1 MKNKNK
7 LLEKEVTIIDLN
19 HFVKFKE
26 NNKLEVKE
34 AKGGLPNNIWE
45 TYSAFANSYG
55 GTILLG
61 VGEDKNKKLYTC
73 GLNEIQANA
82 LLKSFWDTINN
93 QSKVSINLLSEK
105 DVQIHKIKDDYIV
118 VIYIH
123 QVDKSLKP
131 VYINNNPYFA
141 YRRNHEG
148 DYHCTKL
155 EVQAMLRDK
164 DEYPNDSQIIEDM
177 DLSVINKDT
186 LKKYRTNYNQHHKED
201 HPFVKEDDENF
212 LLHIGAA
219 KRDKSGLIHP
229 TKAGL
234 LMFGNFYDITN
245 IYPNYFLDYQDHRN
259 LEGDDMRWSFRITST
274 NGDWSGNLYD
284 FYYRITF
291 KLTEDIA
298 VPFKMNGMF
307 RDDSSPIK
315 KAIREALCNTLSN
328 ADYYG
333 ELGLVIKQYHDK
345 IIFSNPGTLAMP
357 LKQIMLGGESRARNR
372 TILNL
377 FSFVNIGERAGSG
390 YPLILN
396 ATKEGS
402 YPDPELSDS
411 FNPDVTKLTIFI
423 KKSNSQDHTLS
434 IEDEIL
440 GIENKIL
447 GNKDEILGIEDEIL
461 GNKDEILGNK
471 DEILGNK
478 DEILGI
484 KDEILGN
491 KDEILGNKDEILIPS
506 LIDDLK
512 IKQDLKD
519 NLKILYNYF
528 KNEVF
533 GNIYIQ
539 EQLEVNKNTATRYIK
554 ILIDNNLIEPVTGHG
569 KGKYKFK

>member
-1 MKNKNK
+1 MKNK
-7 LLEKEVTIIDLN
+7 LLEKEATIIDLN

-73 GLNEIQANA
+73 GLNEIQANT

-105 DVQIHKIKDDYIV
+105 DVQIHKIKNDYIV

-123 QVDKSLKP
+123 QIDKSLKP

-245 IYPNYFLDYQDHRN
+245 VYPNYFLDYQDHRN

-328 ADYYG
+328 ADYHG

-396 ATKEGS
+396 VAKEGG
-402 YPDPELSDS
+402 YPTPKLSDS
-411 FNPDVTKLTIFI
+411 FNPDRTKLLIFI
-423 KKSNSQDHTLS
+423 KKLNSYDDNLPIQTKNLPV
-434 IEDEIL
+434 
-440 GIENKIL
+440 
-447 GNKDEILGIEDEIL
+447 KDEKQD
-461 GNKDEILGNK
+461 
-471 DEILGNK
+471 
-478 DEILGI
+478 
-484 KDEILGN
+484 
-491 KDEILGNKDEILIPS
+491 
-506 LIDDLK
+506 IDDLK
-512 IKQDLKD
+512 PDVD
-519 NLKILYNYF
+519 NLKSDIEYEKSDIEHEKSDIKHEKQDIEALKHDIEKLIRNIDC
-528 KNEVF
+528 KNNIKNRLLTIYTKLNNKIF
-533 GNIYIQ
+533 GRSDVMKVTYSGKSQASIYIK
-539 EQLEVNKNTATRYIK
+539 LLKSNKI
-554 ILIDNNLIEPVTGHG
+554 IEPVAGYG

>member
-1 MKNKNK
+1 MKNK

-61 VGEDKNKKLYTC
+61 VSEDKNKKLYTC

-105 DVQIHKIKDDYIV
+105 DVQIHKIKNDYIV

-123 QVDKSLKP
+123 QIDKSFKP

-357 LKQIMLGGESRARNR
+357 LKQIILGGESRARNR

-396 ATKEGS
+396 VAKEGG
-402 YPDPELSDS
+402 YPTPKLSDS
-411 FNPDVTKLTIFI
+411 FNPDRTNLLMFI
-423 KKSNSQDHTLS
+423 KKLNSYD
-434 IEDEIL
+434 
-440 GIENKIL
+440 
-447 GNKDEILGIEDEIL
+447 
-461 GNKDEILGNK
+461 
-471 DEILGNK
+471 
-478 DEILGI
+478 
-484 KDEILGN
+484 
-491 KDEILGNKDEILIPS
+491 
-506 LIDDLK
+506 
-512 IKQDLKD
+512 D
-519 NLKILYNYF
+519 NLPIHTKNLPIQTDNLPIHTENLPIHTENLPIEIINKSTHKNNTKIRLVKIYTVLKNESISRNAISNLLSVSDRTSYNLILYLL
-528 KNEVF
+528 K
-533 GNIYIQ
+533 
-539 EQLEVNKNTATRYIK
+539 L
-554 ILIDNNLIEPVTGHG
+554 DLIEPVAGYG

>member
-105 DVQIHKIKDDYIV
+105 DVQIHKIKNDYIV

-123 QVDKSLKP
+123 QIDKSLKP

-328 ADYYG
+328 ADYHG

-396 ATKEGS
+396 ATKEGG

-411 FNPDVTKLTIFI
+411 FNPDRTKLLIFI
-423 KKSNSQDHTLS
+423 KKLNSYDDNLPIQTKNL
-434 IEDEIL
+434 L
-440 GIENKIL
+440 V
-447 GNKDEILGIEDEIL
+447 KDEKPD
-461 GNKDEILGNK
+461 
-471 DEILGNK
+471 
-478 DEILGI
+478 
-484 KDEILGN
+484 
-491 KDEILGNKDEILIPS
+491 
-506 LIDDLK
+506 IDDLK
-512 IKQDLKD
+512 LDVDSLKSDIEYEKSDIEYEKSDIEHEKQDIEALKHD
-519 NLKILYNYF
+519 IEKLIRNINCKNNIKNRLLTIYTKLNNKI
-528 KNEVF
+528 F
-533 GNIYIQ
+533 GRSDVMKVTYSGKSQASIYIK
-539 EQLEVNKNTATRYIK
+539 LLKFNKI
-554 ILIDNNLIEPVTGHG
+554 IEPVAGYG